1 VARVNEHKKELLVV
15 VLLALLLSLP
25 WLDRAFSS
33 RGEPREALV
42 AQAMV
47 ATGNWISPPAYDGA
61 VPSKPPFSHWLIS
74 LASLPQGDASEFTS
88 RLPSSAG
95 FVGFLGAFYL
105 FVARRTSALTGL
117 LASLILM
124 TTFEWFRCGV
134 TCRVDLILSV
144 SMAGALLA
152 LFSWSEKG
160 QRGFPFLASI
170 FIAAAALTKGPIGI
184 VLPLAIYSLYQVT
197 KQRLSF
203 WSLVSIGLRAVM
215 IAIPVGIVVSGWYF
229 AGYLQ
234 RGDAFIEKIYY
245 ENFARFT
252 STMEDEPHKH
262 NALYLFG
269 MLLVGLL
276 PWSISL
282 LTLAARE
289 WRVVGDKLCAW
300 RSVWQSAS
308 PLIRFS
314 FLAASCIFVFF
325 CIPSSKRSVYVLPA
339 YPFIA
344 IIAAEY
350 AEFWG
355 RKSQR
360 LLAVLASGFVG
371 FTALVASVV
380 CVVVAFPFRPELE
393 AFQEAFVATVT
404 SQRLLVVLALILA
417 LRIWG
422 REIIR
427 GLQSNPVGRLGF
439 AVWLTVVL
447 MSLLVIEPIMYQ
459 LSPKGWLQKSEVV
472 EALNVSKHEKY
483 YSFGSEQYAMS
494 FYLKKPFFRA
504 TADLPVGS
512 LVFVEERNIDRLK
525 NEIAPNIREVARFQ
539 SGLEPKKK
547 AVVVVEKVG

>member
-1 VARVNEHKKELLVV
+1 MARVNEHKKELLVV

-325 CIPSSKRSVYVLPA
+325 CIPSSLS
-339 YPFIA
+339 
-344 IIAAEY
+344 
-350 AEFWG
+350 
-355 RKSQR
+355 
-360 LLAVLASGFVG
+360 
-371 FTALVASVV
+371 
-380 CVVVAFPFRPELE
+380 
-393 AFQEAFVATVT
+393 
-404 SQRLLVVLALILA
+404 LIH
-417 LRIWG
+417 I
-422 REIIR
+422 
-427 GLQSNPVGRLGF
+427 
-439 AVWLTVVL
+439 
-447 MSLLVIEPIMYQ
+447 
-459 LSPKGWLQKSEVV
+459 
-472 EALNVSKHEKY
+472 
-483 YSFGSEQYAMS
+483 
-494 FYLKKPFFRA
+494 
-504 TADLPVGS
+504 
-512 LVFVEERNIDRLK
+512 
-525 NEIAPNIREVARFQ
+525 
-539 SGLEPKKK
+539 
-547 AVVVVEKVG
+547 